1 MTKFYYKI
9 VKMLNISN
17 FVAIIGMDFMQ
28 YAKVTNN
35 TKGFQITHSPT
46 HEDHDQLR
54 WTRLV
59 NLRLKKRHYKKLQ
72 Q

>member
-1 MTKFYYKI
+1 
-9 VKMLNISN
+9 
-17 FVAIIGMDFMQ
+17 MQ